1 MVRFNAVLKKFAKQG
16 EKTGWTYIE
25 VPAAIAEQLSPATK
39 TSFRVKGKLDA
50 HKIEQVSL
58 LPMGEGD
65 FIMAVNA
72 DMRRGIKKPVG
83 EKVAV
88 QLAFDKNDITPPQDL
103 IECFAD
109 EPSAK
114 KHFGS
119 LTKGHQ
125 KYFIKWV
132 LSAKTE
138 TTRTKRIAE
147 MINALSQQKGFNEM
161 LRSRKNN
168 L

>member
-1 MVRFNAVLKKFAKQG
+1 MVRFTAVLKKFAKQG
-16 EKTGWTYIE
+16 EKTGWTYIDI
-25 VPAAIAEQLSPATK
+25 PSKIAVQLKESK
-39 TSFRVKGKLDA
+39 TSFRVKGKIDA
-50 HKIEQVSL
+50 YKIEQISL

-72 DMRRGIKKPVG
+72 DMRRGIKKPIG
-83 EKVAV
+83 EKVEL
-88 QLAFDKNDITPPQDL
+88 QLALDKNEIEPPEDL
-103 IECFAD
+103 MACFED

-114 KHFGS
+114 EHFYS

-125 KYFIKWV
+125 KYFIKWL

-138 TTRTKRIAE
+138 ITRTKRIAE